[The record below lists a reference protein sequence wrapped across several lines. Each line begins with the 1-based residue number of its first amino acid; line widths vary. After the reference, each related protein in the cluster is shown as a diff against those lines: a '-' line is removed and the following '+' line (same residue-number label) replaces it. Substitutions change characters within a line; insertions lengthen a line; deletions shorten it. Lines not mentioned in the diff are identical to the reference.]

1 MRTGKITIG
10 GKDYITCLSTRVL
23 VALEERGGDADQELA
38 RIMQGRK
45 LGDLFWLLAQMIDAG
60 DRYAKLEGLDNPGS
74 LTLDAIMDCM
84 GPDDYE
90 AMTGAMGGDRQG
102 GDHAHGGGQARQG
115 QPKKRRGQTGGRVTP
130 AWYLWYGLQVG
141 LTRLEAL
148 DLPLSVLLDLVA
160 VHQIKTEGAEHKP
173 TKEDEA
179 QAFMRLLTFR

>member
-23 VALEERGGDADQELA
+23 VALEEGGGDADQELA

-90 AMTGAMGGDRQG
+90 AMTGAMAETVKAGTTSTVEAKPGKGSRKN
-102 GDHAHGGGQARQG
+102 AEAR
-115 QPKKRRGQTGGRVTP
+115 P
-130 AWYLWYGLQVG
+130 A
-141 LTRLEAL
+141 
-148 DLPLSVLLDLVA
+148 
-160 VHQIKTEGAEHKP
+160 EG
-173 TKEDEA
+173 
-179 QAFMRLLTFR
+179 

>member
-45 LGDLFWLLAQMIDAG
+45 LGDLFWLLAQMIDA
-60 DRYAKLEGLDNPGS
+60 LEGLDNPGS

-90 AMTGAMGGDRQG
+90 AMTGAMAETVKAGTTSTVEAKPGKGSRKN
-102 GDHAHGGGQARQG
+102 AEAR
-115 QPKKRRGQTGGRVTP
+115 P
-130 AWYLWYGLQVG
+130 A
-141 LTRLEAL
+141 
-148 DLPLSVLLDLVA
+148 
-160 VHQIKTEGAEHKP
+160 EG
-173 TKEDEA
+173 
-179 QAFMRLLTFR
+179 